1 MGICPNSLD
10 DAEVVR
16 ILPIE
21 FMCVCVFFHFFMSK
35 LENISGLTGRQV
47 FVHGAC
53 FQLSLKEHSSMAN
66 SPLPCSCQIAYTN
79 VGLALSELQAATMK
93 SGAGAITLS
102 LGAGIA
108 QWLEHW
114 THD

>member
-10 DAEVVR
+10 DAEVVH
-16 ILPIE
+16 ILPFE
-21 FMCVCVFFHFFMSK
+21 FMLLFFFMSK
-35 LENISGLTGRQV
+35 LENICRLTGRQV

>member
-1 MGICPNSLD
+1 
-10 DAEVVR
+10 
-16 ILPIE
+16 
-21 FMCVCVFFHFFMSK
+21 MSK
-35 LENISGLTGRQV
+35 LENICRLTGRQV

-53 FQLSLKEHSSMAN
+53 FQLSLKEHSYFAN

-108 QWLEHW
+108 QWLEHR
-114 THD
+114 TRD